1 MKVIILAGG
10 KASTIE
16 DGTTGVPKPMATI
29 GEKPILWHIMKN
41 YSAYGITDFII
52 CGGYKVNMIKDYF
65 ADFYLYQSDIT
76 VNLQTNQIEIHKKK
90 TENWN
95 VTIKDTG
102 LHTSTGDRLSLVKN
116 YIDEDEFL
124 VTYGDVLTNIDVQ
137 QFINEYYKQNVE
149 GMAVVAKPTGRSHL
163 LSIDSNMDLLGKQ
176 SPNEMGNNIWTSA
189 GTFIFNRKV
198 FDYIQSGDD
207 LEGICMERMEQARQ
221 VKAYK
226 HHDFYMA
233 IDTFKKKVEAETL
246 WKENRAPWKVW

>member
-1 MKVIILAGG
+1 MKLIILAGG

-16 DGTTGVPKPMATI
+16 DGTAGVPKPMATI

-41 YSAYGITDFII
+41 YSAYGIKDFII

-65 ADFYLYQSDIT
+65 ADYYLYQSDIT
-76 VNLQTNQIEIHKKK
+76 VDLQTNQIEIHKKK

-102 LHTSTGDRLSLVKN
+102 LHAFTGERLLLVKN
-116 YIDEDEFL
+116 YIDEDEFM
-124 VTYGDVLTNIDVQ
+124 VTYGDVLSNIDIQ
-137 QFINEYYKQNVE
+137 QFINEFHKQKVD

-163 LSIDSNMDLLGKQ
+163 LSIDSDMNLLGKQ
-176 SPNEMGNNIWTSA
+176 SENEMGNDIWASA

-198 FDYIQSGDD
+198 FDYIQNGDD
-207 LEGICMERMEQARQ
+207 LEDVCMQRMEQAKQ

-226 HHDFYMA
+226 HRDFYMA
-233 IDTFKKKVEAETL
+233 IETFKQKMEAEKM
-246 WKENRAPWKVW
+246 WKESSAPWKVW